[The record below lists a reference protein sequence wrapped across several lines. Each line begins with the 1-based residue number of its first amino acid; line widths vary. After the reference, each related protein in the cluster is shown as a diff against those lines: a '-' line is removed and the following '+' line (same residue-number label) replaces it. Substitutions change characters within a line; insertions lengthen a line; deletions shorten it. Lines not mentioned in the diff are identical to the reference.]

1 MIANATTFSMALLM
15 KFALGYFAILATPG
29 PNMFTIGT
37 MAALRG
43 FRGALPFCLGVA
55 LGAGVVAATTSLL
68 LDAFAGSEKL
78 EMGGRIVGLPW
89 PTASSA
95 HPHNVCQT

>member
-1 MIANATTFSMALLM
+1 MIADPAAFSMALLM

-43 FRGALPFCLGVA
+43 FRAALPFCLGVA
-55 LGAGVVAATTSLL
+55 LGADRRPDRERLRPFCAVDGAHRVSFRRVIRKCAAMRS
-68 LDAFAGSEKL
+68 A
-78 EMGGRIVGLPW
+78 
-89 PTASSA
+89 ASR
-95 HPHNVCQT
+95 